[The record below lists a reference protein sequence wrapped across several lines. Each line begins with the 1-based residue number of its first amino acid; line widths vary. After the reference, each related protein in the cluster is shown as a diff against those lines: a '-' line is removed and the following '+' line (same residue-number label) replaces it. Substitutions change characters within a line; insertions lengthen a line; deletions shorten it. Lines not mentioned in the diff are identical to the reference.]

1 MSARGKDPKSD
12 NSHYLIYAAA
22 YLTAVFLL
30 MRFIPQL
37 AILLLVL
44 GVTFAAVLLG
54 MKMVDGVKAGRN
66 QFRKNTKN
74 DFKSRVRTRLHE
86 CKASEARFREEAET
100 VRESIRKLRDDLDRI
115 STTDESELER
125 GQTLIKELQAEFNLR
140 HAKAA
145 FFADCATKLQQLL
158 DRHRLQESIAARKKE
173 LEALRE
179 TNFDD
184 EASVEET
191 RYHLEQDSIE
201 LATITEL
208 SQDIAVSFKAEQAEE
223 LRARLEKLR
232 GSL

>member
-12 NSHYLIYAAA
+12 NSNYLIYAAA
-22 YLTAVFLL
+22 YLTVVFVL
-30 MRFIPQL
+30 MRFLPQF

-44 GVTFAAVLLG
+44 GITLAAVFIG
-54 MKMVDGVKAGRN
+54 MKMVDGVKAGRKKFQN
-66 QFRKNTKN
+66 SAKN
-74 DFKSRVRTRLHE
+74 DFKSRVLARLQE
-86 CKASEARFREEAET
+86 CKANEVRFREEAEA
-100 VRESIRKLRDDLDRI
+100 VRESIRKLRDDLERI
-115 STTDESELER
+115 STADKSELER